1 MAQDQIDFSE
11 LNLSIKGKAR
21 LGEGKRE
28 SYMGA
33 GGKGEVLGSKGLMD
47 NACRMSFRLQSKLV
61 VSANIL
67 VILGNQ

>member
-33 GGKGEVLGSKGLMD
+33 GGEGRGSGEQRPDGQ
-47 NACRMSFRLQSKLV
+47 RMQDELQVAK
-61 VSANIL
+61 
-67 VILGNQ
+67 